1 MNIIPLFAFAL
12 ALAPNPPVPLSEI
25 QMQDIRCVAVI
36 GIAASEQRTKNGVFA
51 EYPALSDDG
60 KRWAGIVG
68 DRVMEATGQPR
79 EVVALAIQT
88 SVKTEQEMSATAE
101 EGNTGFRERLTACV
115 GKMNA
120 SLGALEMADGEPEA
134 EPVK

>member
-1 MNIIPLFAFAL
+1 MNILPLFTL

-36 GIAASEQRTKNGVFA
+36 GIAASEQRTKNGVFT
-51 EYPALSDDG
+51 EYPAMSD
-60 KRWAGIVG
+60 
-68 DRVMEATGQPR
+68 DRVMEETGQPR

-88 SVKTEQEMSATAE
+88 SVEAEEEMSATAE

-120 SLGALEMADGEPEA
+120 SLGALEMADGDPEA
-134 EPVK
+134 DPVK

>member
-1 MNIIPLFAFAL
+1 MNILPLFAL

-25 QMQDIRCVAVI
+25 HMQDIRCVAVI
-36 GIAASEQRTKNGVFA
+36 GIAASEQRTSKGVFT

-88 SVKTEQEMSATAE
+88 SVKAEQEMSATAE
-101 EGNTGFRERLTACV
+101 EGNNGFRERLTACV

-120 SLGALEMADGEPEA
+120 NLGAIEMADGEPEA
-134 EPVK
+134 EAVK